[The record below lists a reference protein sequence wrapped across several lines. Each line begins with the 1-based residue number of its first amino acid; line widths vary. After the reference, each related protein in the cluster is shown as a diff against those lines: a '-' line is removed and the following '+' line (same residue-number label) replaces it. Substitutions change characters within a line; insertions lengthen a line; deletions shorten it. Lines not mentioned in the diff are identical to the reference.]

1 MNMDKER
8 VAALGWQFDVPLA
21 TMGLPHHGPARMLGE
36 ILGDRIALSPQRV
49 REILDHAEARG
60 TRFGDAAVALGYA
73 SAEEVLLAL
82 SAQFEYPCSAPVARL
97 DSSELVMLARP
108 HSAQA
113 EAIRALRSQITR
125 RVSRIGGGRHALAI
139 VSPQAGDG
147 KTFLVANL
155 AVALAQTGARTLVVD
170 ADMRG
175 PRLHEIFRLQGRHGL
190 SSALVGRGDA
200 EIIQS
205 VPGVQ
210 GLYALPCGIT
220 PPNPLELIERS
231 AFASLMDKLPHH
243 FDHVLVDTPA
253 IAYGADALAIA
264 DRCRA
269 SLLLARRNESDL
281 KALRRAV
288 DDLNECRGE
297 LLGTIINDF

>member
-1 MNMDKER
+1 
-8 VAALGWQFDVPLA
+8 
-21 TMGLPHHGPARMLGE
+21 
-36 ILGDRIALSPQRV
+36 
-49 REILDHAEARG
+49 
-60 TRFGDAAVALGYA
+60 
-73 SAEEVLLAL
+73 
-82 SAQFEYPCSAPVARL
+82 
-97 DSSELVMLARP
+97 
-108 HSAQA
+108 
-113 EAIRALRSQITR
+113 LRSQITR
-125 RVSRIGGGRHALAI
+125 RANRVGGSRQPLAI
-139 VSPQAGDG
+139 VSLQPGDG

-175 PRLHEIFRLQGRHGL
+175 PRLHEIFGLQGRHGL

-200 EIIQS
+200 QIIQS
-205 VPGVQ
+205 VHGIPGLHV
-210 GLYALPCGIT
+210 LPCGIT

-253 IAYGADALAIA
+253 IAYGADALAVA
-264 DRCRA
+264 DRCRS
-269 SLLLARRNESDL
+269 SLLLARRHQSDL

-288 DDLNECRGE
+288 DELNECRGD